1 MTPPAKKRKTRSTP
15 AEEVE
20 QTTESTGPAAATSQL
35 QADETVPSI
44 TAAASS
50 ITTTAPKSA
59 DEPALPTEPDSAPA
73 NAAAAKARERQ
84 ERFKALQARAKHSQK
99 ANLKEVKAESARL
112 GTDSSLLGKLERKKN
127 MAAEKLEKIDG
138 EARGEDFERKRA
150 WDWTEEESA
159 KWDKRVRKKEGHRKD
174 LAFQDYNQDA
184 RKVYKRQVGNMKA
197 DQETYER
204 EKMRAIERAAASG
217 GLEIVETE
225 DGELV
230 AVDKDGTF
238 YSSADTLGFVENKP
252 SKDAV
257 DRLVADLQQA
267 EDKRLKLRKER
278 GQDKDEGDVTYINE
292 KNKNFNNKLARFYN
306 KVCSAIFGSARLL
319 LTRITVH
326 HRDSRVFRAR
336 YHDLDR
342 ASSGILANQAIHF
355 SKL

>member
-1 MTPPAKKRKTRSTP
+1 MSPPAKKRKTRSAP
-15 AEEVE
+15 VDEEE
-20 QTTESTGPAAATSQL
+20 QAPE
-35 QADETVPSI
+35 
-44 TAAASS
+44 
-50 ITTTAPKSA
+50 TTTAPATTSPQN
-59 DEPALPTEPDSAPA
+59 DEPIASETAAALKITSDTIPIND
-73 NAAAAKARERQ
+73 AAAKARERQ
-84 ERFKALQARAKHSQK
+84 ERFKALQARAKLSQK
-99 ANLKEVKAESARL
+99 QNLKEVKAESARL
-112 GTDSSLLGKLERKKN
+112 ATDSTLLGKLERKKN
-127 MAAEKLEKIDG
+127 IAAEKLEKIDG
-138 EARGEDFERKRA
+138 EALGEDFERKRA

-159 KWDKRVRKKEGHRKD
+159 KWDKRVKKKESHRRD

-184 RKVYKRQVGNMKA
+184 RKVYKRQLGNMKT

-204 EKMRAIERAAASG
+204 EKMAAVERAAASG

-225 DGELV
+225 DGEMV

-306 KVCSAIFGSARLL
+306 KVSSMQLSLMRAL
-319 LTRITVH
+319 LTRYSTLL
-326 HRDSRVFRAR
+326 RFGSLSSAAR
-336 YHDLDR
+336 
-342 ASSGILANQAIHF
+342 
-355 SKL
+355 